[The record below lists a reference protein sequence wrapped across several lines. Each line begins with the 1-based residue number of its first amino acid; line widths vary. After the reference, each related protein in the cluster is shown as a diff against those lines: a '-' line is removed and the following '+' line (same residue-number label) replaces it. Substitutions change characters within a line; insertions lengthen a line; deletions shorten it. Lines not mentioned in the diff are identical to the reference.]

1 MPISPICDKCHKEL
15 EEYGGILL
23 SPPEEDGRVEKF
35 HLCRNCYEKIKENL
49 FEESSLSQL

>member
-1 MPISPICDKCHKEL
+1 MSINPICDKCHKEL

-35 HLCRNCYEKIKENL
+35 HLCRHCYEKIKENL
-49 FEESSLSQL
+49 FEGET